1 MTDEMMNVSHPSPL
15 RLQTCARVRAAYARG
30 EVHVSVVCEG
40 GGFFSDRRPE
50 SALPVSETVR
60 PKGAPAVAS
69 PWAGF

>member
-15 RLQTCARVRAAYARG
+15 RLQLARAYVPRTPVERFTFRLCVR
-30 EVHVSVVCEG
+30 
-40 GGFFSDRRPE
+40 FFSDRRPE